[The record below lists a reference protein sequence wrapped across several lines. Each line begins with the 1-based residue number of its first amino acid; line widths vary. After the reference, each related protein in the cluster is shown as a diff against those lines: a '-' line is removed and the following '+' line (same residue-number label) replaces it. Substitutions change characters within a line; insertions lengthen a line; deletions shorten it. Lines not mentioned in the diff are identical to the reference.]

1 MQKVVIF
8 VGKLEFCVPT
18 DNFALLC
25 LNLSLFKC
33 LFKYWERHKSKI
45 TLKGNSKKIS
55 IMTWNGLG
63 TFIRDSLGIFNSLYI
78 LNLNTKYIIDINK
91 KSMFF

>member
-18 DNFALLC
+18 DIFALLC

-45 TLKGNSKKIS
+45 TLKGNSKKLVSWLEMDLELLLEIH
-55 IMTWNGLG
+55 
-63 TFIRDSLGIFNSLYI
+63 
-78 LNLNTKYIIDINK
+78 
-91 KSMFF
+91 